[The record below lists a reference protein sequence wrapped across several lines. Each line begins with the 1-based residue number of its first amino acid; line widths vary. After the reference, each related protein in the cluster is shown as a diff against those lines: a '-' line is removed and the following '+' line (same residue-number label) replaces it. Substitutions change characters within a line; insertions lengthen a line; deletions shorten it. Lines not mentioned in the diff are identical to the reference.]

1 MSNVW
6 KGYKDFI
13 VFDKKK
19 EDELVTSFY
28 LKAADELELPKHI
41 PGQFIAIRVEMED
54 GKYSKTRQYT
64 LSMDSNEDYY
74 RISVKREAEG
84 DVSKLLCDNINVGD
98 KIQGSIPMG
107 KFILKE
113 SDAPLVLIGGGIGIT
128 PMLSM
133 AYATVGTSRKV
144 NLIYSLGNSN
154 HHSFKEE
161 IDELVNKNN
170 NIKLTT
176 IYTRPLDNDKLN
188 EDFDVQ
194 GRITKQWMENNLPKD
209 GDFYFC
215 GPVEFMR
222 NIYKNLESM
231 GVETNHINY
240 ELFAPGVDIT
250 K

>member
-1 MSNVW
+1 MSNTW
-6 KGYKDFI
+6 KGFKDLI

-28 LKAADELELPKHI
+28 LKSADGLELAKHI
-41 PGQFIAIRVEMED
+41 PGQFIAIRVEVED

-74 RISVKREAEG
+74 RVSIKREEEG
-84 DVSKLLCDNINVGD
+84 NVSKLLCDTINIGD

-107 KFILKE
+107 KFVLKE
-113 SDAPLVLIGGGIGIT
+113 NDKPLVLIGGGIGIT

-144 NLIYSLGNSN
+144 KLVYSLANSN
-154 HHSFKEE
+154 HHSFEEE
-161 IDELVNKNN
+161 IDELVKKNS
-170 NIKLTT
+170 NIELTT
-176 IYTRPLDNDKLN
+176 IYTRPLEKDKLN

-194 GRITKQWMENNLPKD
+194 GRITMQWMENNLPKD
-209 GDFYFC
+209 GEFYFC
-215 GPVEFMR
+215 GPIEFMR
-222 NIYKNLESM
+222 TIYKGLISM
-231 GVETNHINY
+231 GVEKDYINY
-240 ELFAPGVDIT
+240 ELFAPGEDIT